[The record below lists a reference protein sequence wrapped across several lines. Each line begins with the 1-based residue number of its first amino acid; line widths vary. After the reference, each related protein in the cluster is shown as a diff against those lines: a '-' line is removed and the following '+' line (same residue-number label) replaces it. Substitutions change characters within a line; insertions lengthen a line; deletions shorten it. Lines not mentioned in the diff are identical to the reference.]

1 MAINS
6 ELVLQ
11 NVEVFN
17 YLIGMIMISFGNF
30 GTGWITYS
38 SLKVQL
44 YYPIQG
50 LVVVVK
56 KISPFVASPLMG
68 KFFFTTPA
76 KPFLG
81 KYNCTFR
88 DS

>member
-6 ELVLQ
+6 ELMLQ
-11 NVEVFN
+11 NIEVFN

-44 YYPIQG
+44 YFPIQG
-50 LVVVVK
+50 LAVVVK
-56 KISPFVASPLMG
+56 KNFPIRGFATHGEILFHYS
-68 KFFFTTPA
+68 
-76 KPFLG
+76 
-81 KYNCTFR
+81 C
-88 DS
+88 